1 MKLLKNKFKASSTLT
16 DSQKKRYSNLKY
28 TMNKMGIKHD
38 IGALNKSV
46 SNKQDYAKTIQKME
60 YSIEKERI
68 KNLKDT
74 NKLKGLKREYSF
86 YKSVDKD
93 KANKVQKQLIKETAK
108 QDIIKV
114 KSKIKDVS
122 KRNAEIDKINKKA
135 EAQFRKNEKNREA
148 IDYNKLLTGSVDGK
162 NIQNK
167 QGLTKKINDV
177 AEYERLRKSSN
188 LILAKQFKDLKKTD
202 RASYDYISGNIPS
215 KLSKGL
221 VDVDKNYKL
230 MGKDSQAFKNLIDTK
245 DFNSNIEFYNMVEN
259 SGFTISSYLDNEKE
273 KVADVFMDKRFS
285 YKMKPGLG
293 EELYTQIISMDMISY
308 KIFYDRFGG
317 ANLGQ
322 IYAEMISM
330 DEAEINYFIQ
340 EKIDY
345 IKDLTA
351 SVSEYYEK

>member
-1 MKLLKNKFKASSTLT
+1 MKLLKNKFKASTVLT
-16 DSQKKRYSNLKY
+16 AQQKKRYNNLKY
-28 TMNKMGIKHD
+28 TMNKMGIKNN
-38 IGALNKSV
+38 IGALNNTV
-46 SNKQDYAKTIQKME
+46 NNTQEYAKAIQKME
-60 YSIEKERI
+60 YGIERARISKLKE
-68 KNLKDT
+68 T
-74 NKLKGLKREYSF
+74 NKAKGLKREYDF

-108 QDIIKV
+108 QDIMKA
-114 KSKIKDVS
+114 KSKIKDVA
-122 KRNAEIDKINKKA
+122 KRKVEVDKITKKA
-135 EAQFRKNEKNREA
+135 EMQLRKNEKNREA
-148 IDYNKLLTGSVDGK
+148 IEYNKLLTGSVDGK

-167 QGLTKKINDV
+167 QGLSKKINDV

-188 LILAKQFKDLKKTD
+188 QILAKQFKELKKTD
-202 RASYDYISGNIPS
+202 RASYDYISGNIPT
-215 KLSKGL
+215 KLGKGL

-230 MGKDSQAFKNLIDTK
+230 MGKDDQAFKNLIDTK
-245 DFNSNIEFYNMVEN
+245 DFANNVEFYNMVEN
-259 SGFTISSYLDNEKE
+259 SGFSISSYLDNEKE

-293 EELYTQIISMDMISY
+293 EELYTQIVSMDMISY

-345 IKDLTA
+345 IKDLKET
-351 SVSEYYEK
+351 VSEYYK